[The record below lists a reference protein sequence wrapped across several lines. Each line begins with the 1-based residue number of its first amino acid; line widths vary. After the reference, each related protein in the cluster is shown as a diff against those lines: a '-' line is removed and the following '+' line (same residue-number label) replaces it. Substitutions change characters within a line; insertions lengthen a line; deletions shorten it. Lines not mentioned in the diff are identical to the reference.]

1 MNKILI
7 VPFFFVSILCAQ
19 QMQSYEGT
27 VFGTLNSNTEARII
41 KEYYDDLNISI
52 KIERTVKGN
61 MNHGIYRD
69 YYENGQIR
77 TDANYYNGK
86 LDGPYIFYHDNGE
99 IYVKVN
105 YKKGDLD
112 GLVTFY
118 KPNGKVLEKIMYEN
132 GAPLKKRL
140 R

>member
-7 VPFFFVSILCAQ
+7 SVFFSLSVIYAQ
-19 QMQSYEGT
+19 QMLSSEGT
-27 VFGTLNSNTEARII
+27 VFGTLNNNTETRII

-52 KIERTVKGN
+52 KMERTVKGN

-69 YYENGQIR
+69 YYETGELR
-77 TDANYYNGK
+77 TDANYHNGE
-86 LDGPYIFYHDNGE
+86 LDGSYTAYHKNGQ
-99 IYVKVN
+99 IYVQVN

-112 GLVTFY
+112 GVVTFY
-118 KPNGKVLEKIMYEN
+118 EPDGTIIEETTYKNGTPV
-132 GAPLKKRL
+132 KKRL

>member
-7 VPFFFVSILCAQ
+7 LPFFFVSILSAQ

-61 MNHGIYRD
+61 MNHGIYKD

-77 TDANYYNGK
+77 TDANYHNGE
-86 LDGPYIFYHDNGE
+86 LDGSYTAYHKNGQ
-99 IYVKVN
+99 IYVQVN
-105 YKKGDLD
+105 YRKGDLD
-112 GLVTFY
+112 GLVIFY
-118 KPNGKVLEKIMYEN
+118 EPDGTIIEETTYKN
-132 GAPLKKRL
+132 GAPVKKRL

>member
-7 VPFFFVSILCAQ
+7 LPFFFLSFLHSQ
-19 QMQSYEGT
+19 QMQSSEGAL
-27 VFGTLNSNTEARII
+27 FGTLNNNTETRII

-69 YYENGQIR
+69 YYDNGQIC
-77 TDANYYNGK
+77 TDANYYNGA
-86 LDGPYIFYHDNGE
+86 LDGPYSFYHENGNVYVE
-99 IYVKVN
+99 VIYD
-105 YKKGDLD
+105 KGDLD
-112 GLVTFY
+112 GLITFY
-118 KPNGKVLEKIMYEN
+118 KPNGKVLEKIMYKN
-132 GAPLKKRL
+132 GTPVKKRL